1 MSLCNAKKKVAVIGA
16 NGFLGLS
23 ISRALCENGYSVCG
37 IIRNSKSA
45 YQEEYNNL
53 KIKTL
58 KVGNLEEIKRI
69 NLKGIKFDYII
80 NLAARAHV
88 TKKISLN
95 SEKVIKSFTNIE
107 KNIVNNFDVKN
118 TKLIQLS
125 TAKVKL
131 KEKQIKI
138 SSNELV
144 YINAKLK
151 SEKIIQ
157 KNFKKYIILRPPLI
171 YGPYV
176 KANFLNLM
184 RIIKLGIPL
193 PFSNLNN
200 KRSYLY
206 IKNLVNFILE
216 ALEKDYFNNN
226 SYYIC
231 DGNPASTKK
240 ISDLIAKNLSKKP
253 LYFYVNKK
261 LFKIIGVIFKKEEI
275 LNKLIGDFVIDNSK
289 IKKDFGWC
297 PKYNLNTGIKNTCF
311 WYKTMFKMRN

>member
-1 MSLCNAKKKVAVIGA
+1 M
-16 NGFLGLS
+16 
-23 ISRALCENGYSVCG
+23 
-37 IIRNSKSA
+37 
-45 YQEEYNNL
+45 
-53 KIKTL
+53 
-58 KVGNLEEIKRI
+58 
-69 NLKGIKFDYII
+69 
-80 NLAARAHV
+80 
-88 TKKISLN
+88 
-95 SEKVIKSFTNIE
+95 
-107 KNIVNNFDVKN
+107 NNFDVKN

-240 ISDLIAKNLSKKP
+240 ISDLIAKIYQKS
-253 LYFYVNKK
+253 
-261 LFKIIGVIFKKEEI
+261 LFTF
-275 LNKLIGDFVIDNSK
+275 
-289 IKKDFGWC
+289 
-297 PKYNLNTGIKNTCF
+297 
-311 WYKTMFKMRN
+311 M